1 MLKDNMFFL
10 AGSDAARAFD
20 ERGAA
25 SWPPNVGFFPFFPI
39 FPYFSPFFTMFP
51 IFSHFFPC
59 PNVQN
64 CPNGMTVS

>member
-1 MLKDNMFFL
+1 LQEAMPP
-10 AGSDAARAFD
+10 
-20 ERGAA
+20 ERSMSVVPHLGRQM
-25 SWPPNVGFFPFFPI
+25 WVFYGFFPFFPI

-51 IFSHFFPC
+51 IFSHFFPW